1 MFLQNQHR
9 FHNPGQFPFFSA
21 HLGPQSLQQSPAIV
35 LVRQEVVDEVVDEE
49 GEEVVVVLIEPSSP
63 LLSSVVASSQLAD
76 VEHFTF
82 TCSGFAIV
90 SQLCFAIDAS

>member
-1 MFLQNQHR
+1 M
-9 FHNPGQFPFFSA
+9 
-21 HLGPQSLQQSPAIV
+21 V
-35 LVRQEVVDEVVDEE
+35 EEVVDEVD
-49 GEEVVVVLIEPSSP
+49 EVVVGLIEPSSP

-90 SQLCFAIDAS
+90 SQLCFEIDAS

>member
-1 MFLQNQHR
+1 M
-9 FHNPGQFPFFSA
+9 
-21 HLGPQSLQQSPAIV
+21 
-35 LVRQEVVDEVVDEE
+35 VDEE

>member
-1 MFLQNQHR
+1 MVDEGVDEVDEGVDNVEEVV
-9 FHNPGQFPFFSA
+9 G
-21 HLGPQSLQQSPAIV
+21 
-35 LVRQEVVDEVVDEE
+35 EVVDKVEK
-49 GEEVVVVLIEPSSP
+49 VVVVLIEPSSP

-82 TCSGFAIV
+82 TCRGFALV

>member
-1 MFLQNQHR
+1 MVE
-9 FHNPGQFPFFSA
+9 G
-21 HLGPQSLQQSPAIV
+21 
-35 LVRQEVVDEVVDEE
+35 VDEVVDEV
-49 GEEVVVVLIEPSSP
+49 EEVVDEVDKVDEVEEEVDEVVVGLIEPSSP

-82 TCSGFAIV
+82 TCRGFALV

>member
-1 MFLQNQHR
+1 MDK
-9 FHNPGQFPFFSA
+9 
-21 HLGPQSLQQSPAIV
+21 V
-35 LVRQEVVDEVVDEE
+35 EEVVDEVVDKVDEI
-49 GEEVVVVLIEPSSP
+49 VVVLIEPSSP

-90 SQLCFAIDAS
+90 SQLCFAINAS

>member
-1 MFLQNQHR
+1 MVEKVD
-9 FHNPGQFPFFSA
+9 G
-21 HLGPQSLQQSPAIV
+21 V
-35 LVRQEVVDEVVDEE
+35 EEVKDEE

>member
-1 MFLQNQHR
+1 ME
-9 FHNPGQFPFFSA
+9 
-21 HLGPQSLQQSPAIV
+21 
-35 LVRQEVVDEVVDEE
+35 EVDKGVDDVEE
-49 GEEVVVVLIEPSSP
+49 GVDKVEEVVVVLIEPSSP

-90 SQLCFAIDAS
+90 SQLCFAIDAN

>member
-1 MFLQNQHR
+1 MVEKVD
-9 FHNPGQFPFFSA
+9 G
-21 HLGPQSLQQSPAIV
+21 V
-35 LVRQEVVDEVVDEE
+35 EEVKDEE
-49 GEEVVVVLIEPSSP
+49 GEEGMVVLIEPSSP

>member
-1 MFLQNQHR
+1 MADE
-9 FHNPGQFPFFSA
+9 G
-21 HLGPQSLQQSPAIV
+21 V
-35 LVRQEVVDEVVDEE
+35 DKVDEVV
-49 GEEVVVVLIEPSSP
+49 GEMVGEVVDKVEKVVVVLIEPSSP

>member
-1 MFLQNQHR
+1 M
-9 FHNPGQFPFFSA
+9 
-21 HLGPQSLQQSPAIV
+21 
-35 LVRQEVVDEVVDEE
+35 VDEE

-82 TCSGFAIV
+82 TCRGFALV

>member
-1 MFLQNQHR
+1 MVEKVD
-9 FHNPGQFPFFSA
+9 G
-21 HLGPQSLQQSPAIV
+21 V
-35 LVRQEVVDEVVDEE
+35 EEVKDEE
-49 GEEVVVVLIEPSSP
+49 GEEVMVVLIEPSSP

-90 SQLCFAIDAS
+90 SQLCFAIDGS

>member
-1 MFLQNQHR
+1 MVDE
-9 FHNPGQFPFFSA
+9 G
-21 HLGPQSLQQSPAIV
+21 
-35 LVRQEVVDEVVDEE
+35 VDEVDKVEEVDEI
-49 GEEVVVVLIEPSSP
+49 VVGLIEPSSP
-63 LLSSVVASSQLAD
+63 LLSSVVASSQFAD

>member
-1 MFLQNQHR
+1 MVDELDE
-9 FHNPGQFPFFSA
+9 G
-21 HLGPQSLQQSPAIV
+21 
-35 LVRQEVVDEVVDEE
+35 VDEVEEGVDEVDEE

-90 SQLCFAIDAS
+90 SQLFLQ

>member
-1 MFLQNQHR
+1 M
-9 FHNPGQFPFFSA
+9 
-21 HLGPQSLQQSPAIV
+21 V
-35 LVRQEVVDEVVDEE
+35 DEVDEGVDKVDEVV
-49 GEEVVVVLIEPSSP
+49 IELSSP

-90 SQLCFAIDAS
+90 SQLCFVIDAT